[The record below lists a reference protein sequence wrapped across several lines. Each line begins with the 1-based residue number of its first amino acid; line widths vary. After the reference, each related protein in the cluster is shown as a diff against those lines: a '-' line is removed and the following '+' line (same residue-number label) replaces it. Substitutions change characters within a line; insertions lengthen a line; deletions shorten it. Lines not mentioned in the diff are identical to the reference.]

1 MENRMTKD
9 QARGENVVEAKRDIR
24 DLQKEQEVVAGLV
37 SVVIPCYNQAHFLGE
52 AIESVLDQS
61 YPNFEIIVVDDGSP
75 DDTSEVAGS
84 YPEVRLVRQ
93 ENQGLSGARNAG
105 LARSEG
111 EYVVF
116 LDADDRLL
124 PEALEVHLE
133 HLEAHPE
140 CAFVSGPCRRIAAD
154 GSPLPTPPRRHVEGD
169 DYLVLLHRCY
179 IWPPAVVMYRR
190 AVFET
195 VGGFNTSLSPAA
207 DHEMYL
213 RIARKFPVCSH
224 EKVVAEYRQH
234 GASMQRNPAV
244 MLSAAATARSSQRKY
259 IRGHK
264 QYEESYKAGIRFVQ
278 WLYGDRL
285 ADEVR
290 AHFRKREWKQAL
302 RGTLVLLRYHPWGIL
317 LSERRM
323 ERRNLVQWVQDRREE
338 LKVRERRL
346 KGLEGAQQ
354 EPESTLLAEER
365 QEVQQLRNRIQ
376 GFERR
381 IQNLSL
387 RARLRTRLRTR
398 IGQNGK
404 SRRLLKRLGRLR
416 AKKSQRLLK
425 RLGRVRIALLS
436 ERRMERREQRRR
448 LTRRLQARREELKV
462 RERRLEE
469 LEGAQQESESALL
482 TEERQEVQQLRRRI
496 QGFERRIQNLS
507 LRARLRTRL
516 RTRIGQ
522 NGKSRRLLERLGRL
536 RAKAPRR

>member
-1 MENRMTKD
+1 MGEHKTGNAEYADTVAEPLKNAYHDVQWREFGAGGESSLGWTIHGPQLESARSTDKD
-9 QARGENVVEAKRDIR
+9 RRNTAGGGSRERPALALNVEREPHLSTVP
-24 DLQKEQEVVAGLV
+24 LV

-52 AIESVLDQS
+52 AIESVLAQS

-75 DDTSEVAGS
+75 DDTSEVAGR

-124 PEALEVHLE
+124 PEALETHLE

-140 CAFVSGPCRRIAAD
+140 CAFVSGPCRRITAD
-154 GSPLPTPPRRHVEGD
+154 GSPLPTPPRLHVEGD
-169 DYLVLLHRCY
+169 HYLVLLHRCY

-190 AVFET
+190 AILET
-195 VGGFNTSLSPAA
+195 VGGFDTSLSPAA
-207 DHEMYL
+207 DHVMYL

-244 MLSAAATARSSQRKY
+244 MLSAASSARSSQRKY

-285 ADEVR
+285 VNEVR
-290 AHFRKREWKQAL
+290 AHLRKREWKQAL

-323 ERRNLVQWVQDRREE
+323 ERRKLVQWVQDHREE

-346 KGLEGAQQ
+346 KELEDAQQ
-354 EPESTLLAEER
+354 ESESALLAKER
-365 QEVQQLRNRIQ
+365 QEVQQLRRLIRE
-376 GFERR
+376 FERR

-387 RARLRTRLRTR
+387 RARLRARITRLRAR
-398 IGQNGK
+398 ISQNGKK
-404 SRRLLKRLGRLR
+404 SRRLLKRLGRVR
-416 AKKSQRLLK
+416 AKLSK
-425 RLGRVRIALLS
+425 R
-436 ERRMERREQRRR
+436 
-448 LTRRLQARREELKV
+448 
-462 RERRLEE
+462 
-469 LEGAQQESESALL
+469 
-482 TEERQEVQQLRRRI
+482 
-496 QGFERRIQNLS
+496 
-507 LRARLRTRL
+507 
-516 RTRIGQ
+516 
-522 NGKSRRLLERLGRL
+522 
-536 RAKAPRR
+536 

>member
-1 MENRMTKD
+1 MTKD
-9 QARGENVVEAKRDIR
+9 HGRPESREGIRRGSREPRGKRQAGAP
-24 DLQKEQEVVAGLV
+24 LV

-52 AIESVLDQS
+52 AIESVLVQS
-61 YPNFEIIVVDDGSP
+61 HPNFEVVVIDDGST
-75 DDTSEVAGS
+75 DDTSEVAAR
-84 YPEVRLVRQ
+84 YPGVCLVRQ

-124 PEALEVHLE
+124 PEALETHLE
-133 HLEAHPE
+133 HLEAHSE
-140 CAFVSGPCRRIAAD
+140 CAFVSGPCRRITAD
-154 GSPLPTPPRRHVEGD
+154 GSPLPTPPRLHVEGD
-169 DYLVLLHRCY
+169 HYLVLLHRCY

-190 AVFET
+190 AILET
-195 VGGFNTSLSPAA
+195 VGGFDTSLSPAA

-224 EKVVAEYRQH
+224 EKLVAEYRQH

-285 ADEVR
+285 VDEVR
-290 AHFRKREWKQAL
+290 AYLRKREFKQAL
-302 RGTLVLLRYHPWGIL
+302 RGTLVLLRHHPWGIL

-323 ERRNLVQWVQDRREE
+323 ERRKLGQWVQDRREE

-346 KGLEGAQQ
+346 K
-354 EPESTLLAEER
+354 
-365 QEVQQLRNRIQ
+365 
-376 GFERR
+376 
-381 IQNLSL
+381 
-387 RARLRTRLRTR
+387 
-398 IGQNGK
+398 
-404 SRRLLKRLGRLR
+404 
-416 AKKSQRLLK
+416 
-425 RLGRVRIALLS
+425 
-436 ERRMERREQRRR
+436 
-448 LTRRLQARREELKV
+448 
-462 RERRLEE
+462 E

-482 TEERQEVQQLRRRI
+482 AEEREEIQQLKRRI

-507 LRARLRTRL
+507 LRAHLRA
-516 RTRIGQ
+516 RISK
-522 NGKSRRLLERLGRL
+522 NGKSRRLLKRLGRIRITL
-536 RAKAPRR
+536 LGERRKERRRLTRRLQARREELK

>member
-1 MENRMTKD
+1 MENVMTKD
-9 QARGENVVEAKRDIR
+9 HARGENVVEAKRVSR

-52 AIESVLDQS
+52 AIESVLAQS
-61 YPNFEIIVVDDGSP
+61 HPNFEIVVVDDGST
-75 DDTSEVAGS
+75 DDTSEVARR
-84 YPEVRLVRQ
+84 YPGVRLVRQ

-124 PEALEVHLE
+124 PEALETHLE

-140 CAFVSGPCRRIAAD
+140 CAFVSGPCRRITAD
-154 GSPLPTPPRRHVEGD
+154 GSPLPTPPRLHVEGD
-169 DYLVLLHRCY
+169 HYLVLLHRCY

-190 AVFET
+190 AILET
-195 VGGFNTSLSPAA
+195 VGGFDTSLSPAA
-207 DHEMYL
+207 DHVMYL

-285 ADEVR
+285 VDEVR
-290 AHFRKREWKQAL
+290 AHLRKREFKQAL
-302 RGTLVLLRYHPWGIL
+302 RGMLVLLRYHPWGIL

-323 ERRNLVQWVQDRREE
+323 ERRNLGQWLQARREE
-338 LKVRERRL
+338 LEVRERRL
-346 KGLEGAQQ
+346 KELEGAQQ
-354 EPESTLLAEER
+354 GSESALLAEER
-365 QEVQQLRNRIQ
+365 QEVQQLRRRIR

-387 RARLRTRLRTR
+387 RARLGARLRAR

-404 SRRLLKRLGRLR
+404 G
-416 AKKSQRLLK
+416 
-425 RLGRVRIALLS
+425 
-436 ERRMERREQRRR
+436 
-448 LTRRLQARREELKV
+448 
-462 RERRLEE
+462 
-469 LEGAQQESESALL
+469 
-482 TEERQEVQQLRRRI
+482 
-496 QGFERRIQNLS
+496 
-507 LRARLRTRL
+507 
-516 RTRIGQ
+516 
-522 NGKSRRLLERLGRL
+522 RRLLERLGRV
-536 RAKAPRR
+536 RAKVSGDNK